1 MENVVSAFSLEQAS
15 RLTGVAEHTL
25 MDWDR
30 DDFFPPSMASENRRS
45 PYSRV
50 YNFEDIVALR
60 TLAILRGRVS
70 MQHLKKAADCL
81 KAHSGKPWSELTIY
95 TLNGEVHF
103 KNPGTGKIEGAV
115 SGQYGATI
123 PIESVAEEMHVLANA
138 LRVRDPKKVGQV
150 ERSKFIMGNAPVFA
164 GTRIP
169 VADVVSLLGAGYSAK
184 DIVSEFPDLKP
195 ADVKAAKAF
204 ESDLTHAA

>member
-15 RLTGVAEHTL
+15 RLTGVVEHTL

-30 DDFFPPSMASENRRS
+30 DDFFSPSMASANRRS

-50 YNFEDIVALR
+50 YNFEDVVALR

-81 KAHSGKPWSELTIY
+81 KAHSGRPWSELTLY

-103 KNPGTGKIEGAV
+103 KHPSNGVIEGAV

-123 PIESVAEEMHVLANA
+123 PIESVAEEMHELANA
-138 LRVRDPKKVGQV
+138 LRVRDPKKVGQI
-150 ERSKFIMGNAPVFA
+150 ERDRFVMGNAYVFA

-184 DIVSEFPDLKP
+184 EVVSEFPDLKL

-204 ESDLTHAA
+204 ESDLTQAA